1 MPIIGAGSSQGKRI
15 RWSVA
20 GTSLASGST
29 YTLGV
34 STFTND
40 VIVFA
45 YTNTGSPTLTSSTTG
60 ITWTQY
66 KTTGGSAPQPTM
78 LIGVG
83 ATAGITSIVV
93 SGTSAA
99 GGGYVLAVIS
109 GRSASPVIATSQAV
123 WTTTTGG
130 TTGSL
135 NLSANTSPLI
145 IGATSQFGSVTPTS
159 ITSSSTGA
167 FGQVV
172 NYNNV
177 TRSIG
182 LFAIEEPTLPSAQT
196 TAVVWSNSQTGGALC
211 VGLARA

>member
-1 MPIIGAGSSQGKRI
+1 MPIIGVGSSQGKTV
-15 RWSVA
+15 RWKTA
-20 GTSLASGST
+20 GNSLASGST

-34 STFTND
+34 PTFTND

-45 YTNTGSPTLTSSTTG
+45 YTNAGSPTLTSSTTG

-66 KTTGGSAPQPTM
+66 KTTGGSVPQPTM

-93 SGTSAA
+93 SGTVAA

-123 WTTTTGG
+123 WTASTGG

-135 NLSANTSPLI
+135 NLSANTSPLVV
-145 IGATSQFGSVTPTS
+145 GATAQFGGVTPTS
-159 ITSSSTGA
+159 VTSTTGLA
-167 FGQVV
+167 QIQASW
-172 NYNNV
+172 NV
-177 TRSIG
+177 TRSIA
-182 LFAIEEPTLPSAQT
+182 LFTIEEPTNPSAQQ
-196 TAVVWSNSQTGGALC
+196 TAVLWPNAQTGGAI
-211 VGLARA
+211 VAGLARA

>member
-1 MPIIGAGSSQGKRI
+1 MPIIGAGSSQGKGI
-15 RWSVA
+15 RWS
-20 GTSLASGST
+20 GTGSSAASGST

-34 STFTND
+34 PTFTND

-45 YTNTGSPTLTSSTTG
+45 YTNATTPTLTSSTTG

-66 KTTGGSAPQPTM
+66 TTTGGSTPQPTM

-93 SGTSAA
+93 SGTVAA

-123 WTTTTGG
+123 WSATTGG

>member
-1 MPIIGAGSSQGKRI
+1 MAGN
-15 RWSVA
+15 
-20 GTSLASGST
+20 SLASGST

-93 SGTSAA
+93 SGTVAA

-123 WTTTTGG
+123 WSATTGG

-145 IGATSQFGSVTPTS
+145 IGATSQFGSSTPTS

-177 TRSIG
+177 TRSVG

-196 TAVVWSNSQTGGALC
+196 TAVVWSTSQTGGALV

>member
-1 MPIIGAGSSQGKRI
+1 MPIVGTGSSQGKTV
-15 RWSVA
+15 RWKTS

-34 STFTND
+34 PTFTND

-93 SGTSAA
+93 SGTVAA

-109 GRSASPVIATSQAV
+109 GRSASPVIATNQSV
-123 WTTTTGG
+123 WTGATGG
-130 TTGSL
+130 GNPSGPL
-135 NLSANTSPLI
+135 NLSSYTSPLTV
-145 IGATSQFGSVTPTS
+145 GATAQFGSVSLTS
-159 ITSSSTGA
+159 VSSSTGFA
-167 FGQVV
+167 QIQGS
-172 NYNNV
+172 NSV
-177 TRSIG
+177 TRSIV
-182 LFAIEEPTLPSAQT
+182 LFTSEEPTSPSTQQS
-196 TAVVWSNSQTGGALC
+196 TATWSNSQTGGILVA
-211 VGLARA
+211 GLARA

>member
-1 MPIIGAGSSQGKRI
+1 MPIIGTGSSQGKTV
-15 RWSVA
+15 RWKTS

-34 STFTND
+34 PTFAND

-93 SGTSAA
+93 SGTVAA

-123 WTTTTGG
+123 WTTSTGG
-130 TTGSL
+130 ATGAL
-135 NLSANTSPLI
+135 NLSSNVSPLVV
-145 IGATSQFGSVTPTS
+145 GATAQFGSVSLTS
-159 ITSSSTGA
+159 ASNTTG
-167 FGQVV
+167 FTQIQGS
-172 NYNNV
+172 NSV
-177 TRSIG
+177 TRSVA
-182 LFAIEEPTLPSAQT
+182 LFTIEEPTAPSTQSVTILWPNA
-196 TAVVWSNSQTGGALC
+196 QTGGALC
-211 VGLARA
+211 AGLARA

>member
-1 MPIIGAGSSQGKRI
+1 MPIVGTGSSQGKTV
-15 RWSVA
+15 RWKTS
-20 GTSLASGST
+20 GTSLASGSS

-34 STFTND
+34 PTFTND

-45 YTNTGSPTLTSSTTG
+45 YTNAGAAPTLTSSTTG

-109 GRSASPVIATSQAV
+109 GRSASPVIATSQAI
-123 WTTTTGG
+123 WTTNIGG
-130 TTGSL
+130 FASL
-135 NLSANTSPLI
+135 NLSANTSPLVV
-145 IGATSQFGSVTPTS
+145 GATAQFGSVSLTSASS
-159 ITSSSTGA
+159 ITG
-167 FGQVV
+167 FVQIQG
-172 NYNNV
+172 NNSV
-177 TRSIG
+177 TRSVA
-182 LFAIEEPTLPSAQT
+182 LFTIEEPLAPGGQT
-196 TAVVWSNSQTGGALC
+196 SNFVWPNVSTGGALC

>member
-1 MPIIGAGSSQGKRI
+1 MPIVGTGSSQGKTV
-15 RWSVA
+15 RWKTA
-20 GTSLASGST
+20 GNSLSSGSL

-34 STFTND
+34 STFAND

-45 YTNTGSPTLTSSTTG
+45 YTNTGAPTLTSSTTG

-83 ATAGITSIVV
+83 ATAGITSILV
-93 SGTSAA
+93 SGTAT
-99 GGGYVLAVIS
+99 GGGYCLAVIS

-135 NLSANTSPLI
+135 NLSANTSPLVV
-145 IGATSQFGSVTPTS
+145 GATAQFGGVTPTS
-159 ITSSSTGA
+159 VTSTTGFA
-167 FGQVV
+167 QIQA
-172 NYNNV
+172 NNNV
-177 TRSIG
+177 TRSIA
-182 LFAIEEPTLPSAQT
+182 LFTIEEPTSPSTQQT
-196 TAVVWSNSQTGGALC
+196 TVVWPNSSTGGAL
-211 VGLARA
+211 VAGLARA

>member
-135 NLSANTSPLI
+135 NLSANTSPLVV
-145 IGATSQFGSVTPTS
+145 GATAQFGSVTPTS

-196 TAVVWSNSQTGGALC
+196 TAVVWPNSQTGGAL
-211 VGLARA
+211 VAGLARA

>member
-1 MPIIGAGSSQGKRI
+1 MPIIGAGSSQGKTV
-15 RWSVA
+15 RWKTS
-20 GTSLASGST
+20 GTSLASGSA

-34 STFTND
+34 PTFTND

-45 YTNTGSPTLTSSTTG
+45 YTNAGAPTLTSSTTG

-93 SGTSAA
+93 SGTVAS

-109 GRSASPVIATSQAV
+109 GRSASPVIGTSQTV
-123 WTTTTGG
+123 WTSATGG

-135 NLSANTSPLI
+135 NLSANTSPLVV
-145 IGATSQFGSVTPTS
+145 GATAQFGSLSLTS
-159 ITSSSTGA
+159 VSSSTGFA
-167 FGQVV
+167 QIQGS
-172 NYNNV
+172 NSV
-177 TRSIG
+177 TRSIA
-182 LFAIEEPTLPSAQT
+182 LFTSEEPTSPSAQQS
-196 TAVVWSNSQTGGALC
+196 TATWSSAQTGGILVA
-211 VGLARA
+211 GLARA

>member
-1 MPIIGAGSSQGKRI
+1 MPIIGSGSSQGKTV
-15 RWSVA
+15 RWKTA
-20 GTSLASGST
+20 GNSLASGST

-45 YTNTGSPTLTSSTTG
+45 YTNTGTPTLTSSTTG

-93 SGTSAA
+93 SGTVAA
-99 GGGYVLAVIS
+99 GGGYCLAVIS

-123 WTTTTGG
+123 WTTATGG

-135 NLSANTSPLI
+135 NLSANTSPLVV
-145 IGATSQFGSVTPTS
+145 GATAQFGSVTPTS
-159 ITSSSTGA
+159 VSSSTGFA
-167 FGQVV
+167 QIQASW
-172 NYNNV
+172 NV
-177 TRSIG
+177 TRAIA
-182 LFAIEEPTLPSAQT
+182 LFTIEEPTKPSAQQT
-196 TAVVWSNSQTGGALC
+196 TVVWPTSQTGGAL
-211 VGLARA
+211 VAGLARG